1 MTNTKSVIL
10 VGCHNELEGVLK
22 VAGSHMH

>member
-1 MTNTKSVIL
+1 MTNIKSIIL

-22 VAGSHMH
+22 VAGSHIH